1 LPYKHRTQPGLQEIK
16 NLVGGASESF
26 HPSLYTF
33 FVGQLAIIG
42 KRWFLMF
49 MIKLNFSSGLIALPE
64 RFDLFSSTR
73 NTVYTY
79 STRIRV

>member
-1 LPYKHRTQPGLQEIK
+1 
-16 NLVGGASESF
+16 
-26 HPSLYTF
+26 
-33 FVGQLAIIG
+33 
-42 KRWFLMF
+42 MF

>member
-1 LPYKHRTQPGLQEIK
+1 M
-16 NLVGGASESF
+16 GGASESF

-73 NTVYTY
+73 NTVYAW
-79 STRIRV
+79 VFPDH